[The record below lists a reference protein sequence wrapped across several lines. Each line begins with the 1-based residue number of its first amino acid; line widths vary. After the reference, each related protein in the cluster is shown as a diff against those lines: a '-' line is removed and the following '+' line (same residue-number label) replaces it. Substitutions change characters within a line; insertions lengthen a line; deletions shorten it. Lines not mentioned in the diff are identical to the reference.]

1 MAQKR
6 RKSKPTKRKSSPKKR
21 SQPGIRGWHAGIL
34 LIFLAFLML
43 ISMFTPNRGAFT
55 NWLVQQAWVAS
66 GYGAYL
72 LPILLGWLGIYLVVR
87 DYQKEEVTMPWEPL
101 LGFALLFLSLEPLLA
116 AVAQGAGG
124 WIGENAWNILALTL
138 GGPIA
143 SMMLSFMALAGLL
156 LMLRVSPQDVMGF
169 VSGLP
174 RLLRRER
181 PEPEPAAGPIFQIP
195 GEETT
200 APQWK
205 KLLEKVRGV
214 TATGRREE
222 KPGPEPLPSRPE
234 PPHRPERAEVAP
246 RVIGGEPATVPATKP
261 KESTPAAPPIRVAE
275 GTQVWELPRLE
286 EILEEASD
294 MQINQEIL
302 RERARIIEETLQAFG
317 VPVQVVEVNRGPTV
331 TQFGVRPGYIEKRTS
346 SGKVERV
353 KVKVSKIQAL
363 ANDLSLA
370 LAAAPL
376 RIEAPVPGRSIVGIE
391 VPNSQ
396 VSLVSLRGIMESE
409 RYQKMKSPLRI
420 PLGRDVSGN
429 PVVGDLTR
437 MPHLLVAGA
446 TGSGKS
452 VCINSIL
459 TSLLITNTPAT
470 LRMFLVD
477 PKMVELIGYNGIPHL
492 IAPVIVEP
500 KQVVRALRW
509 TIGEMERR
517 YKAFSKAGARDLP
530 RYNEKMKKEGKQP
543 LPYILFVVDELA
555 DIMLVAPEEVEQQI
569 TRLAQMARATGIHLI
584 LATQRP
590 SVDVVTGLIKANFP
604 ARIAFAVT
612 SQVDSRVILDMPGA
626 EQLLGRGDML
636 YLPPDAGKPK
646 RLQGAFVSER
656 EIQRIVR
663 YWKGIRGVAPPVQK
677 GEDEFREEPPVTPPL
692 WENLETLEEEKP
704 SRKRDDLFDD
714 AVAVVRESGRA
725 SISLLQRKLRIGYT
739 RAARLMDMLEEEGI
753 VGPDESGRGRKV
765 L

>member
-1 MAQKR
+1 M
-6 RKSKPTKRKSSPKKR
+6 
-21 SQPGIRGWHAGIL
+21 
-34 LIFLAFLML
+34 
-43 ISMFTPNRGAFT
+43 
-55 NWLVQQAWVAS
+55 
-66 GYGAYL
+66 
-72 LPILLGWLGIYLVVR
+72 
-87 DYQKEEVTMPWEPL
+87 
-101 LGFALLFLSLEPLLA
+101 
-116 AVAQGAGG
+116 
-124 WIGENAWNILALTL
+124 
-138 GGPIA
+138 
-143 SMMLSFMALAGLL
+143 
-156 LMLRVSPQDVMGF
+156 
-169 VSGLP
+169 
-174 RLLRRER
+174 
-181 PEPEPAAGPIFQIP
+181 
-195 GEETT
+195 
-200 APQWK
+200 
-205 KLLEKVRGV
+205 
-214 TATGRREE
+214 
-222 KPGPEPLPSRPE
+222 
-234 PPHRPERAEVAP
+234 
-246 RVIGGEPATVPATKP
+246 
-261 KESTPAAPPIRVAE
+261 
-275 GTQVWELPRLE
+275 
-286 EILEEASD
+286 
-294 MQINQEIL
+294 
-302 RERARIIEETLQAFG
+302 
-317 VPVQVVEVNRGPTV
+317 NRGPTV

-409 RYQKMKSPLRI
+409 RYRKMKSALRI

-470 LRMFLVD
+470 LRLFLVD

-500 KQVVRALRW
+500 KQVVKALRW

-517 YKAFSKAGARDLP
+517 YRAFSKAGARDLL
-530 RYNEKMKKEGKQP
+530 RYNERMEKEGKPP

-677 GEDEFREEPPVTPPL
+677 GEEEFQEGPPVTPPL
-692 WENLETLEEEKP
+692 WESLEAPEEEKS

-714 AVAVVRESGRA
+714 AVTVVRESGRA